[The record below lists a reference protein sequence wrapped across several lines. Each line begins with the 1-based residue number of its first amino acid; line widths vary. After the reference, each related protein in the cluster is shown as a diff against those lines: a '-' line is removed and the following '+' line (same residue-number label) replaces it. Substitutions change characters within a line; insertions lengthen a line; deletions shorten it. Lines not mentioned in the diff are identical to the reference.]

1 MLSLSYL
8 CGYYITLCGVSV
20 VIGEPTVL
28 IGPLIIYTL
37 SNEYGKL

>member
-20 VIGEPTVL
+20 VIKRDWRA
-28 IGPLIIYTL
+28 
-37 SNEYGKL
+37 YGINWTIDYLRFIK